1 MHKAHNNPRAR
12 VANGMPER
20 NGAATDVDLTRVDSE
35 DLLSGLDDDR
45 KRLVDFEQR
54 DIFLCQPCL
63 FQRERKRKCWCDGE
77 VDRIGCRICVG

>member
-1 MHKAHNNPRAR
+1 
-12 VANGMPER
+12 MPEC
-20 NGAATDVDLTRVDSE
+20 NGTATNVDLAWVDGE
-35 DLLSGLDDDR
+35 DLLSGLDDDG
-45 KRLVDFEQR
+45 KRLIDFEQR